1 MGTLE
6 VLYLQNGYDL
16 ILCNGAMQLKL
27 FSETVIVLHR
37 KSNT

>member
-1 MGTLE
+1 MGTLK

-16 ILCNGAMQLKL
+16 ILCNGVKL
-27 FSETVIVLHR
+27 FLETVIVLHR